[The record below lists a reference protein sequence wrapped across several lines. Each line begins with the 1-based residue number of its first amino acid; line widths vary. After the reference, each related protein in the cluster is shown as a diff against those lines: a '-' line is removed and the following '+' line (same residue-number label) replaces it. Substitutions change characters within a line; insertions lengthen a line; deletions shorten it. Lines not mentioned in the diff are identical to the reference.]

1 MVLFTGDFKNLFYN
15 YLNKIKAMAKIYEVC
30 KYGNEWAIFNKNTKT
45 YDLFGN
51 KKIMETRAK
60 ELNKLF

>member
-1 MVLFTGDFKNLFYN
+1 
-15 YLNKIKAMAKIYEVC
+15 MAKIYEVC